1 MELEK
6 IQKIEQS
13 ASNLENKQSRIYF
26 LVQDTK
32 GNPRAGIRHIYDMA
46 LVLRKNGYNS
56 IIMHETSDYKGV
68 SEWLGEEYMEIPHQV
83 IEGQNLPIAPEDF
96 VVIPEIYGHVME
108 QIKNLPCAKI
118 VLCQSYDYMLETLP
132 PGVNWGQYGFM
143 KCITTSEYQKEY
155 INQIMRNV
163 SIDVLSI
170 NIPEVFTK
178 KEKPSKPII
187 AIHTRE
193 PRDTAKIIKTF
204 YLKYP
209 QFRWIT
215 FRDMR
220 GITQKDFANFL
231 KDSFVSVWVDSESAF
246 GTFPL
251 ESMITGTP
259 VIGKIPSLK
268 PDWMTENNG
277 VWTHQFNEIVDILSS
292 FTQNWLEDNIS
303 ENLYDEMS
311 NTAKEFQNRETYETN
326 IVTLFDSYF
335 TKRLELFSEQLEK
348 IKVEQ

>member
-1 MELEK
+1 
-6 IQKIEQS
+6 
-13 ASNLENKQSRIYF
+13 
-26 LVQDTK
+26 
-32 GNPRAGIRHIYDMA
+32 
-46 LVLRKNGYNS
+46 
-56 IIMHETSDYKGV
+56 
-68 SEWLGEEYMEIPHQV
+68 
-83 IEGQNLPIAPEDF
+83 
-96 VVIPEIYGHVME
+96 
-108 QIKNLPCAKI
+108 
-118 VLCQSYDYMLETLP
+118 
-132 PGVNWGQYGFM
+132 
-143 KCITTSEYQKEY
+143 
-155 INQIMRNV
+155 
-163 SIDVLSI
+163 
-170 NIPEVFTK
+170 
-178 KEKPSKPII
+178 
-187 AIHTRE
+187 
-193 PRDTAKIIKTF
+193 
-204 YLKYP
+204 
-209 QFRWIT
+209 
-215 FRDMR
+215 MR